1 VRVVKNVG
9 LDFNGAPLVSVSPTG
24 VLAYVPSGT
33 GTSRLVWVSREG
45 AEQPITD
52 TPARYQSPRLPP
64 DGNRIAVNMSGNP
77 RVFDITRKTF
87 TRMTADD
94 SVGLGFTAWDPR
106 GTRVAFRSRTGMR
119 WIDVDSARRSQ
130 PLLGSTGVRG
140 IPNSIGPDGDTL
152 AFTRQDG
159 ETSGDVYVASLMGRS
174 PPRPVV
180 RTPAY
185 EGCAQ
190 LSPDGRWLA
199 YASNESGR
207 FQVYVR
213 PFDESQ
219 RRFAVSSDGGSY
231 ALWRRDGRELF
242 YRNGNKMMAVT
253 VCGVER
259 RLFFVALLM
268 PSTIE
273 ERRRCS
279 RRTQLP

>member
-1 VRVVKNVG
+1 MRVVKNVG
-9 LDFNGAPLVSVSPTG
+9 LDFNDAPLVSVSPAG

-45 AEQPITD
+45 AEQP
-52 TPARYQSPRLPP
+52 PE
-64 DGNRIAVNMSGNP
+64 SG
-77 RVFDITRKTF
+77 T
-87 TRMTADD
+87 
-94 SVGLGFTAWDPR
+94 
-106 GTRVAFRSRTGMR
+106 SR
-119 WIDVDSARRSQ
+119 
-130 PLLGSTGVRG
+130 
-140 IPNSIGPDGDTL
+140 NSIGPDGDTL
-152 AFTRQDG
+152 TFTRQDG
-159 ETSGDVYVASLMGRS
+159 KTSSDVYVASLMGRS

-185 EGCAQ
+185 EGGAQ

-242 YRNGNKMMAVT
+242 YRNSNIQAPA
-253 VCGVER
+253 ER
-259 RLFFVALLM
+259 
-268 PSTIE
+268 
-273 ERRRCS
+273 
-279 RRTQLP
+279 